1 MIKADLCAFVQDLF
15 QGAYIP
21 KKISSTTL
29 MLLPKVEHARNMSD
43 FRPISLGNFSGK
55 IISKILAPRLARIL
69 PSLVDKKQ
77 ADFV

>member
-1 MIKADLCAFVQDLF
+1 MCICLF
-15 QGAYIP
+15 QGEYIP
-21 KKISSTTL
+21 KEISSTTL

-69 PSLVDKKQ
+69 PSLVDEKQ

>member
-21 KKISSTTL
+21 KKISSTAL
-29 MLLPKVEHARNMSD
+29 MLLPKVEHDRNMSD
-43 FRPISLGNFSGK
+43 FRPISLGKFSGK